1 MLCKVMQV
9 SPSAYYASLSQQLS
23 KRQEGDARLRDDI
36 AAIHKRSRKTYG
48 KRRIQ
53 AKLRSQGK
61 HHGLARIARL
71 MADANLKAKATKKY
85 KVTTLSEHDLV
96 VYENVLNRDF
106 NPEKPNTYFTS
117 DITYIRTLSGWLFL
131 AVIID
136 LFSRK
141 VVGWAMNNHMR
152 TELISNA
159 LLMAKQQGA
168 ILQGGIHH
176 SDRGSQYCSDDFQAL
191 LKANEMTPSM
201 SRRGNCWDN
210 APTESFFHSL
220 KVESIEDRVF
230 LNHEEAKRE
239 IFDYIEV
246 FYNRERIHSSLGY
259 TSPQEFENM
268 ALAA

>member
-1 MLCKVMQV
+1 MQV
-9 SPSAYYASLSQQLS
+9 STSAYYASLGQHLS
-23 KRQEGDARLRDDI
+23 KRHENDVRLKENVM
-36 AAIHKRSRKTYG
+36 AIHESSRKVYG

-61 HHGLARIARL
+61 YHGLARIARL

-85 KVTTLSEHDLV
+85 KVTTLSKHDLV
-96 VYENVLNRDF
+96 VYENVLNREF
-106 NPEKPNTYFTS
+106 NPKKPNTCFSS

-131 AVIID
+131 AVVID

-141 VVGWAMNNHMR
+141 VVGWAMENHMR

-159 LLMAKQQGA
+159 LLMAKKQGA
-168 ILQGGIHH
+168 TLHGSIHH

-191 LKANEMTPSM
+191 LKAHGMAPSM

-220 KVESIEDRVF
+220 KVESIENKVF
-230 LNHEEAKRE
+230 SNHEEAKRE